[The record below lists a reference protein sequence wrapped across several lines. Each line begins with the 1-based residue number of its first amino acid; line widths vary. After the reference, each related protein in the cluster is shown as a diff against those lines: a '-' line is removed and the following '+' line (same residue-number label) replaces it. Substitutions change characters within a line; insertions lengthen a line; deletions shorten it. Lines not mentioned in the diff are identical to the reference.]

1 MQHRSFVFCVTCA
14 LVCAATTACGGSSPP
29 ANSPESVDEA
39 STAESSESSSKTT
52 AGHGVEVGMEF
63 EDKGDT
69 SEKRDRTPPPT
80 PTYKPSNKGK
90 QAAAT
95 P

>member
-1 MQHRSFVFCVTCA
+1 MYHRTFVFCLTGA
-14 LVCAATTACGGSSPP
+14 LVCAAMTACGGSSTP
-29 ANSPESVDEA
+29 ANSPDSVDEA
-39 STAESSESSSKTT
+39 ALAESSESSTKPT
-52 AGHGVEVGMEF
+52 AGHGVEVGVEF

-69 SEKRDRTPPPT
+69 GEKRDRTPPPT

>member
-1 MQHRSFVFCVTCA
+1 MHHRSLVFCVTGA
-14 LVCAATTACGGSSPP
+14 LVCVAMTACGGSSTP
-29 ANSPESVDEA
+29 ANSPDSVDEA
-39 STAESSESSSKTT
+39 AMAESSESSDKAT

-69 SEKRDRTPPPT
+69 GEKRDRTPPPT

>member
-1 MQHRSFVFCVTCA
+1 MQHRSFVFCATGA
-14 LVCAATTACGGSSPP
+14 LICVAMTACGGSSPP
-29 ANSPESVDEA
+29 ANSPDPADEA
-39 STAESSESSSKTT
+39 ALAEPSESGNKTT

-90 QAAAT
+90 QAAVT

>member
-1 MQHRSFVFCVTCA
+1 MQHRNSVFCLTGA
-14 LVCAATTACGGSSPP
+14 LVCLAMTACGGSAPP
-29 ANSPESVDEA
+29 ANSPDSVDEA
-39 STAESSESSSKTT
+39 AVAESSESSNKTT
-52 AGHGVEVGMEF
+52 AGHSVEVGMEF

>member
-1 MQHRSFVFCVTCA
+1 MQHRSIVLGVICT
-14 LVCAATTACGGSSPP
+14 LVCIAVTACGGSSSP
-29 ANSPESVDEA
+29 ANSPDSIDEA
-39 STAESSESSSKTT
+39 VKAESSESSKQST

-69 SEKRDRTPPPT
+69 GEKRDRTPPPT

>member
-1 MQHRSFVFCVTCA
+1 M
-14 LVCAATTACGGSSPP
+14 
-29 ANSPESVDEA
+29 
-39 STAESSESSSKTT
+39 AESNESSDKVT

-69 SEKRDRTPPPT
+69 GEKRDRTPPPT
-80 PTYKPSNKGK
+80 PTYKPANKGK